1 VPATTTERDPARHVH
16 ELLVHDSPDELVA
29 VAVPFLQTG
38 LDAGESVVI
47 ATGDASRALLSEALD
62 DDERVVVIPRSE
74 VYRIRTPAALTAVRR
89 LVDQQLAAGS
99 TGVRVVGD
107 IDFGPTPR
115 DWLEW
120 QRYEAVVNEAFH
132 HLPLWGLCAYDTA
145 ALPDELIASGMR
157 THPFVHTA
165 AGRHENPEFV
175 EPAGYLR
182 SLPVPDEPL
191 EGTTPLLRV
200 DDVREFSGLRR
211 AVARVLAGLGGDPDL
226 LEDLHL
232 AIDEMSSNAVR
243 HGGPPV
249 TLRLWAG
256 PDRVVCRISDG
267 GTGMDSPFAG
277 YGPAHGEDLSH
288 GGMGLW
294 LARQLCD
301 HVDVIQ
307 DGAGLTVRL
316 TTSLR

>member
-1 VPATTTERDPARHVH
+1 MPATTERTSSTHVH
-16 ELLVHDSPDELVA
+16 ELLLHDSPDELVA
-29 VAVPFLQTG
+29 AAVPFLRAG
-38 LDAGESVVI
+38 LDAGESAVI
-47 ATGDASRALLSEALD
+47 ATGDASCALLREALD

-74 VYRIRTPAALTAVRR
+74 VYRIRTPTALTTVRR
-89 LVDQQLAAGS
+89 LVEQQVAAGS
-99 TGVRVVGD
+99 TRVRVVGET
-107 IDFGPTPR
+107 DFGTTPR

-120 QRYEAVVNEAFH
+120 QRYEAVVNEALAP
-132 HLPLWGLCAYDTA
+132 LPLWGLCAYDTGRLA
-145 ALPDELIASGMR
+145 DELITTGLR
-157 THPFVHTA
+157 THPFVHTP
-165 AGRHENPEFV
+165 AGRSANPRFV
-175 EPAGYLR
+175 DPADFLR
-182 SLPVPDEPL
+182 SLPVPVEPL
-191 EGTTPLLRV
+191 EDTAPLLRV

-211 AVARVLAGLGGDPDL
+211 AVAGVLAGLGGDHDL

-267 GTGMDSPFAG
+267 GTGMDEPFAG
-277 YGPAHGEDLSH
+277 YGPAHGEDLSR

-301 HVDVIQ
+301 HVDVID
-307 DGAGLTVRL
+307 DGGGLTVRL
-316 TTSLR
+316 TTSLH